1 MGRSPGGGHG
11 NPLQH
16 SCLENPM
23 DRGPQRATVHEV
35 AKSQTQLT
43 DWACT
48 QWPVLADKGRPCRQ
62 RGCRRLS
69 SSSLAS
75 AWFSLRRLTGRIA
88 LPSPGFTRIHEIA
101 REDAGVTVWNKLTL
115 PSTDEHCSPK
125 FKKEWRFW
133 KAQGIWVTST
143 YRNWKV
149 MPFLLRNKSQMNRNI
164 ARCIPGR
171 RGCLS
176 SDVSTIRNESL
187 IGSIP
192 VRIFQHSISITI
204 PLQDRYEIPY

>member
-23 DRGPQRATVHEV
+23 DRGPQRATVHNSV
-35 AKSQTQLT
+35 TNHARTVT
-43 DWACT
+43 
-48 QWPVLADKGRPCRQ
+48 VLADRGRPCRQ

-69 SSSLAS
+69 SSPLAS